1 MTIRNFNYV
10 RNYSQWNLVVLHP
23 NLRSVTQVFSFNYKP
38 LDQYG
43 DINDTGMFYGIQ
55 YYNDMLLQAGE
66 SGVVQSELLLHKDAG
81 IFSFKEGWMF
91 PRRISFN
98 GHECVVPPSDEYPML
113 PNTSQFLAPSILT
126 IIVFSLLLILAIFL

>member
-23 NLRSVTQVFSFNYKP
+23 NLRIVTQVFSFNYKP
-38 LDQYG
+38 LDQQRR
-43 DINDTGMFYGIQ
+43 IQ
-55 YYNDMLLQAGE
+55 NFKFYYNDMLLQAGE
-66 SGVVQSELLLHKDAG
+66 SGVVQSELLLHKDTG